1 MMEAVKIP
9 ISDQGNVVNV
19 YSMNE
24 ESVPDRGKPLRRAH
38 TSFGQLLM
46 NGYDWRNSPLA
57 SEGAVSS
64 EAMES
69 SPRPEAQQE
78 HKSVP
83 KTSSG
88 PSNSNPIVPST
99 GTTVPEQRTGLE
111 GRKTIWAAQ
120 DSDTALRWSTVNDA
134 TAALVEENR
143 STIAPATA
151 PPSASEIAMSLATV
165 LHQLVDT
172 KNNNRAPDET
182 SHGIPIQIEVAM
194 KQGIERGVARALELI
209 TIPARHTGVLKAH
222 SCENVTEVK
231 KRH

>member
-9 ISDQGNVVNV
+9 ISDQGNVATVD
-19 YSMNE
+19 SKTE
-24 ESVPDRGKPLRRAH
+24 ESVPDQGKPFRRAH

-83 KTSSG
+83 KKTSSG

-143 STIAPATA
+143 STIAPAPA
-151 PPSASEIAMSLATV
+151 PPSAA
-165 LHQLVDT
+165 
-172 KNNNRAPDET
+172 
-182 SHGIPIQIEVAM
+182 
-194 KQGIERGVARALELI
+194 
-209 TIPARHTGVLKAH
+209 
-222 SCENVTEVK
+222 
-231 KRH
+231 

>member
-9 ISDQGNVVNV
+9 FSDQGNVVNV
-19 YSMNE
+19 DSMNE

-46 NGYDWRNSPLA
+46 KGYDWRNSPLA
-57 SEGAVSS
+57 SEEGESS
-64 EAMES
+64 EEMES

-78 HKSVP
+78 HKSV
-83 KTSSG
+83 
-88 PSNSNPIVPST
+88 SNSNPIVPST
-99 GTTVPEQRTGLE
+99 GTTVPVQRIGLE

-209 TIPARHTGVLKAH
+209 TIPARHTRVLKAH